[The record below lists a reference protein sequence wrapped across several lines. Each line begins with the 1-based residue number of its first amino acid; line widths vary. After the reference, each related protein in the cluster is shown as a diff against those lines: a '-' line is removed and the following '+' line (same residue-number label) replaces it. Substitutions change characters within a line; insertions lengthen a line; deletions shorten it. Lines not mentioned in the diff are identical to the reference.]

1 MKYIKYIK
9 SILNKKEKIK
19 IIYITLLMMVNT
31 FFELLSVG
39 MILPIINILLKK
51 DLSFLPENIYNFTE
65 QFAYI
70 DLIKILIGFIILIYL
85 IKNLFIIFYHYQQ
98 GLFLRN
104 LQIRVVGDLFEKY
117 IYQNYSFFLQKDLGT
132 ILRNVNTSRV
142 VSLCILSYMTV
153 FLEIIIV
160 TCFLIYLLYL
170 NFLSTIIISSIFLF
184 FSSGLYLITKKKLYE
199 WGSQKQEYD
208 AKINQQIIQ
217 AFSLIKNIKIF
228 NKEKKITDFLKK
240 ILFNYENLT
249 LKTDIVQQLPRGMS
263 EVLGIICISLLIL
276 ILSIMGE
283 TSTEIV
289 VLAAIYAAVAY
300 RLIPSSTRIIAAAQ
314 RIKNYGPSLELV
326 KNEFITTKN
335 NISNYDTQNKKLRF
349 NKIEFDNVDFHYN
362 KNEKNIFSNI
372 SISINRGEVIGILGE
387 SGSGKSTF
395 INLISGLI
403 KPTKGKIK
411 INSEDL
417 ENTKNNWLSCLG
429 YVPQQ
434 VTLFNDTI
442 ANNISFFEEK
452 KDNKFQE
459 NLESVIKKV
468 NLKDF
473 INSLPEK
480 ENTEVGENAAK
491 LSGGQIQRIGISRA
505 LFNDPEF
512 IIFDESTNS
521 LDEQNEISIMDFIYS
536 LKNSKTV
543 LIISHKKSILEKCD
557 KIYEVKDKK
566 INLVK

>member
-1 MKYIKYIK
+1 M
-9 SILNKKEKIK
+9 
-19 IIYITLLMMVNT
+19 
-31 FFELLSVG
+31 
-39 MILPIINILLKK
+39 
-51 DLSFLPENIYNFTE
+51 
-65 QFAYI
+65 
-70 DLIKILIGFIILIYL
+70 
-85 IKNLFIIFYHYQQ
+85 
-98 GLFLRN
+98 
-104 LQIRVVGDLFEKY
+104 
-117 IYQNYSFFLQKDLGT
+117 
-132 ILRNVNTSRV
+132 
-142 VSLCILSYMTV
+142 
-153 FLEIIIV
+153 
-160 TCFLIYLLYL
+160 
-170 NFLSTIIISSIFLF
+170 
-184 FSSGLYLITKKKLYE
+184 KKL
-199 WGSQKQEYD
+199 
-208 AKINQQIIQ
+208 
-217 AFSLIKNIKIF
+217 
-228 NKEKKITDFLKK
+228 
-240 ILFNYENLT
+240 LFNYENLT
-249 LKTDIVQQLPRGMS
+249 LKTDIVQQLPRAMS
-263 EVLGIICISLLIL
+263 EVLGIIFISLLIL

-314 RIKNYGPSLELV
+314 RIRNYGPSLELV

-335 NISNYDTQNKKLRF
+335 NISNYDTQNKKLKF
-349 NKIEFDNVDFHYN
+349 NKIEFNNVDFYYN

-372 SISINRGEVIGILGE
+372 SITINRGEVIGILGE

-452 KDNKFQE
+452 KDNSKFQE
-459 NLESVIKKV
+459 NLENVIKKV

-521 LDEQNEISIMDFIYS
+521 LDEKNEINIMDFIYS

-566 INLVK
+566 INQVK